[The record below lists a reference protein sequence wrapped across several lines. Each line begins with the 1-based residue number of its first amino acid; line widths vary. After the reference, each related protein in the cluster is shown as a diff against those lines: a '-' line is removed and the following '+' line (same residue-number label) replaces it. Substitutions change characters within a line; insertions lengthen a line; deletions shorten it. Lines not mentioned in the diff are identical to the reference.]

1 MKNKEWVECVG
12 YSTLVI
18 AFSVLPLPSKYHFTT
33 CIKFDRPYKREYIGS
48 MKIKTSITLSQE
60 LLETIEHL
68 PEHYGNRSLFLETA
82 AWAYIR
88 QLRRSEQAARDLEIL
103 NRRADYLNEEVNDA
117 LTYQV
122 IL

>member
-1 MKNKEWVECVG
+1 M
-12 YSTLVI
+12 
-18 AFSVLPLPSKYHFTT
+18 
-33 CIKFDRPYKREYIGS
+33 PYKREYGGG

-88 QLRRSEQAARDLEIL
+88 QLQRSEQAARDIEIL

>member
-1 MKNKEWVECVG
+1 MQH
-12 YSTLVI
+12 I
-18 AFSVLPLPSKYHFTT
+18 AFSVSFLQSKYRFTV
-33 CIKFDRPYKREYIGS
+33 CIKVDRPYKREYIGG

-88 QLRRSEQAARDLEIL
+88 QLQRAEQAAYDLEIL
-103 NRRADYLNEEVNDA
+103 NRRADYLNEEVADA
-117 LTYQV
+117 LSYQV
-122 IL
+122 AL